1 VRVLPHCVSP
11 TNTRVEQLLIS
22 FGPTADPEVQKSI
35 TKLEAGFGAFKEF
48 CDEAMDDDSEPSE
61 PPRSG
66 DHLAFQASCIEKIDG
81 LLDCL
86 FDVLPSIDRLRQIWL
101 LNLERRSNEIA
112 PTVATT
118 TTISGPEVAGRG
130 EARAPTYTSQAED
143 QGEISIGCSPA
154 VIQKPLYGVSP
165 VSSDRPYSPDLS
177 TVSRY
182 IHSQELTPPYSA
194 ASRALPKQQASLTR
208 SYPEPFPS
216 PESRGKG
223 PARGGRDED
232 SMGDLLNMDFE
243 LAVAIR
249 ASLVD
254 AKEQAIEEKRRDA
267 EIMKQIQLWDYE
279 IQRLRDWSNAFE
291 KSLQSKASDS
301 DVKKQYLIF
310 EQLAKI
316 GSTFGEL
323 RSGF

>member
-1 VRVLPHCVSP
+1 VRVLPHFVAP

-48 CDEAMDDDSEPSE
+48 SDEAMDDDSESSE

-66 DHLAFQASCIEKIDG
+66 DHLAFQASCIEKMDG

-101 LNLERRSNEIA
+101 LNLERRSNEITPA
-112 PTVATT
+112 VATT
-118 TTISGPEVAGRG
+118 
-130 EARAPTYTSQAED
+130 
-143 QGEISIGCSPA
+143 
-154 VIQKPLYGVSP
+154 
-165 VSSDRPYSPDLS
+165 
-177 TVSRY
+177 
-182 IHSQELTPPYSA
+182 
-194 ASRALPKQQASLTR
+194 SRALPKQQASLTG

-223 PARGGRDED
+223 PARDGQDED
-232 SMGDLLNMDFE
+232 SMGDLLKMDFE

-254 AKEQAIEEKRRDA
+254 AQKRAIEEKRRDA

-279 IQRLRDWSNAFE
+279 ITRLQDWSNAFE

-301 DVKKQYLIF
+301 EVKKRYLIF